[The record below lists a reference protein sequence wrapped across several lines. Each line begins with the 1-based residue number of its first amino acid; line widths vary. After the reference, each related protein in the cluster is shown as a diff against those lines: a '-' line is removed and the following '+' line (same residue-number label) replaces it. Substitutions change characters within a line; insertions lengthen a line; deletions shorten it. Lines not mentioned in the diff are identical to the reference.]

1 MVCYSERVIKAARMK
16 KILFLLSFSSF
27 CLAAPSPM
35 PMAGFD
41 GGQKIGVQ
49 NTILT
54 QVNGTT
60 LSIMDVKKKM
70 DVAFHQSYPQL
81 ADSVQARF
89 QFYQNSWR
97 QACLELIDHEL
108 ILADA
113 EDREIKLTDGEVR
126 EELENRFGPNVM
138 LTLDKIGIS
147 YTEAWKMIRNEMTVQ
162 RMMWYFIHSKA
173 LQAVTPQDIRQEYR
187 RYLKEHPPYQEW
199 TYQIISVRADEVEK
213 IQAAANEAYSKL
225 IASGQTPEMI
235 EAQLKEMAEAYPGCS
250 VAISQE
256 YTANHLKL
264 SDAHKSILSQLNEGQ
279 YGKPVVQ
286 TSRADNKTIARIFYL
301 SKKKDFP
308 APTFE
313 EIAPNLKGEL
323 IQKAIAAES
332 DRYIMKLRKH
342 YGYDTDHL
350 QESLPDNLNPF
361 SIR

>member
-1 MVCYSERVIKAARMK
+1 MK
-16 KILFLLSFSSF
+16 KVLFFLSLSSLCFANPSSF
-27 CLAAPSPM
+27 
-35 PMAGFD
+35 PMAGFES
-41 GGQKIGVQ
+41 GQKIGVQ

-81 ADSVQARF
+81 IDSVPARF

-113 EDREIKLTDGEVR
+113 EDREIKVTDGEVR

-138 LTLDKIGIS
+138 ITLDKIGIS
-147 YTEAWKMIRNEMTVQ
+147 YTEAWKMIRSEMTVQ

-199 TYQIISVRADEVEK
+199 TYQVISIRADEDEK
-213 IQAAANEAYSKL
+213 IHAAAEEAYTKL
-225 IASGQTPEMI
+225 VSGGQSPEMF
-235 EAQLKEMAEAYPGCS
+235 EAQLKELIQAYPGGS
-250 VAISQE
+250 VAISPE

-264 SDAHKSILSQLNEGQ
+264 SDAHKSALSQLSAGE
-279 YGKPVVQ
+279 YGKPLVQ
-286 TSRADNKTIARIFYL
+286 KSRADNKTIARIFYL
-301 SKKKDFP
+301 SNKKDFP

-313 EIAPNLKGEL
+313 EISPNLKGEL
-323 IQKAIAAES
+323 IQKAISAES

-350 QESLPDNLNPF
+350 RESLPDTLTPF
-361 SIR
+361 SLR